1 MPKKLVVII
10 TIACLVALATGVG
23 WFIHARSQ
31 SAYADCGL
39 SLRMIDAA
47 KQTWAVKEN
56 KTTNDV
62 PTWDDLKPYFVIS
75 GLPKCPDG
83 GIYTIG
89 RLDEMPRCSIGGP
102 RHSLE

>member
-1 MPKKLVVII
+1 ML
-10 TIACLVALATGVG
+10 
-23 WFIHARSQ
+23 
-31 SAYADCGL
+31 
-39 SLRMIDAA
+39 IDAA
-47 KQTWAVKEN
+47 KQTWASKEN

-62 PTWDDLKPYFVIS
+62 PTWDDLKPYLRIQ

-102 RHSLE
+102 RHSLPP